1 MEEKDTQKIDHGV
14 IALRNLISIG
24 IPKDTVVLQKSHSL
38 YYFHCL
44 SDSVN
49 ILDIILLFNAYTTK
63 GRFWSL

>member
-14 IALRNLISIG
+14 IALRHLISIC
-24 IPKDTVVLQKSHSL
+24 IPKDTVAPHKCHSL
-38 YYFHCL
+38 YLFHCL

-49 ILDIILLFNAYTTK
+49 ISDIIVLFNAHTTK